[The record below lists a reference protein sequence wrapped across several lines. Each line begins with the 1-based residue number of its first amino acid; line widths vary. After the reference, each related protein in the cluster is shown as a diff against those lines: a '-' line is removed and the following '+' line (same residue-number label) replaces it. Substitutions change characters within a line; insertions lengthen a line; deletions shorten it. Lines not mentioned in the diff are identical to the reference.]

1 VTSIYE
7 DAFTEPLDPKLMEKV
22 TFDSFSASDIKQI
35 EQPTHRNLLKLA
47 LQYSDA
53 AMIGEDNVDPE
64 LVKYC
69 EDNDI
74 PLFSQHTE
82 PDYLNSA
89 DDFYEQV
96 LVGKG
101 ELVD

>member
-1 VTSIYE
+1 
-7 DAFTEPLDPKLMEKV
+7 MEKV
-22 TFDSFSASDIKQI
+22 TYDSFSASDISQI

-53 AMIGEDNVDPE
+53 AMIGESTVDPD
-64 LVKYC
+64 LVSYC
-69 EDNDI
+69 HENDI
-74 PLFSQHTE
+74 PVFSQYSE

-96 LVGKG
+96 LLGKG